1 MKDVF
6 QYKEKE
12 SFLYISK
19 VVVVNKDRK
28 WRPPD
33 ENGLFCVLEAKIV
46 GALRIVE
53 ATHTVTI

>member
-19 VVVVNKDRK
+19 VCRSGKDRQ
-28 WRPPD
+28 WRPSD